1 MAEILK
7 PHKTDSQKSW
17 AFRDRKLR
25 DAQSK
30 RKLRSPHAFV
40 ISLWLYRFFGPWP
53 LRAKPRSG
61 HGRAPFRKQPW
72 TF

>member
-1 MAEILK
+1 MAEI
-7 PHKTDSQKSW
+7 PGTHKTDSQKSW
-17 AFRDRKLR
+17 TFGDRKLR

-30 RKLRSPHAFV
+30 RKLRSLHAFV
-40 ISLWLYRFFGPWP
+40 ISRWLYRFFSPWP
-53 LRAKPRSG
+53 LRVKPRSS